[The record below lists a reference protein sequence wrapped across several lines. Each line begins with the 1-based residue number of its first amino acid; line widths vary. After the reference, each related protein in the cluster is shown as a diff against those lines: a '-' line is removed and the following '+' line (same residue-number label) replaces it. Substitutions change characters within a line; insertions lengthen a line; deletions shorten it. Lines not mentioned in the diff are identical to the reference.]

1 MEEVRAIDLGNP
13 EMYDTRWILE
23 RCAATNTVL
32 YSRLAAEPDEYW
44 ESYTRRIAALARET
58 GARVI
63 LLFRFTIIWE
73 RFMVIIW
80 KKRAEGIRIIREG
93 VETG

>member
-1 MEEVRAIDLGNP
+1 M
-13 EMYDTRWILE
+13 
-23 RCAATNTVL
+23 
-32 YSRLAAEPDEYW
+32 
-44 ESYTRRIAALARET
+44 
-58 GARVI
+58 
-63 LLFRFTIIWE
+63 LFRFTIIWE